1 MLKSIHLLIFVK
13 VGICTD
19 CKSSQNFLALFY
31 QYGVGAY
38 ISIFIIMAMLSCLYD
53 PLCCFCPH
61 KHQHKCTNIISSIL
75 QTANILTDYFFI
87 LEMMMITKYTL
98 MSYVGVAFFSSSEL
112 CSLFT
117 LYHAKQWFE
126 NNNHVK
132 QWFSKHTK
140 CLVFLTILGNAF
152 SAVSLLNSGMCKKE
166 LFDMKL
172 TKGQFYEFTHRR
184 NIIIL
189 LLENIPLLI
198 LQLIYAFDSNKFAID
213 NANYICLFSILFS
226 IMSMLSMVVSCCSKN
241 KDKTKKLIAQ
251 NPVNVSC
258 ICGAKMNQGTIQ
270 NGTEKCRNINCKNI
284 MSATNDNTSCYCC
297 PTNSQHPRG
306 FFYCNNCAMTVS
318 QTGRVSV
325 RNTQPMSTR
334 INVSINIQQPP
345 PILFPRAIQ
354 IIKLTSDTFSTTP
367 NASNSNIQIP
377 TMHSDDNLLEG
388 DVKNTSDLLY
398 EIPMNDSEP
407 SAPPID

>member
-53 PLCCFCPH
+53 PFWCFY
-61 KHQHKCTNIISSIL
+61 KDQHKCTNIISSIL

-87 LEMMMITKYTL
+87 LEMMMIKKYTI
-98 MSYVGVAFFSSSEL
+98 MSYVAVAFFGLTEL
-112 CSLFT
+112 SSLFT
-117 LYHAKQWFE
+117 LYHTKQSFE
-126 NNNHVK
+126 NNNHIK
-132 QWFSKHTK
+132 QWFSNYKHIIF
-140 CLVFLTILGNAF
+140 LVFLTILGNAF

-226 IMSMLSMVVSCCSKN
+226 IMSILSIIISCYSKN
-241 KDKTKKLIAQ
+241 KHKTKKLIQ
-251 NPVNVSC
+251 QIPVNITC
-258 ICGAKMNQGTIQ
+258 ICGAKMNQVTIQ
-270 NGTEKCRNINCKNI
+270 YAPKKCSNIDCKNI
-284 MSATNDNTSCYCC
+284 MSQTNDNVSCYSC
-297 PTNSQHPRG
+297 PSNSPQHPRG
-306 FFYCNNCAMTVS
+306 FFYCNNCAMTIS
-318 QTGRVSV
+318 QTVNYNKCAV
-325 RNTQPMSTR
+325 IHLETNTKTELKSEKYVWCYRDIDGLFKPFSDD
-334 INVSINIQQPP
+334 INNKISFMYIGISI
-345 PILFPRAIQ
+345 
-354 IIKLTSDTFSTTP
+354 TFS
-367 NASNSNIQIP
+367 
-377 TMHSDDNLLEG
+377 L
-388 DVKNTSDLLY
+388 KN
-398 EIPMNDSEP
+398 N
-407 SAPPID
+407 